1 MGQILFFFF
10 LNDPG
15 WRTAH
20 TLLPIPL
27 AAGSFGG
34 SQISFNKSAV
44 DFLSEGIFL

>member
-10 LNDPG
+10 NDPG